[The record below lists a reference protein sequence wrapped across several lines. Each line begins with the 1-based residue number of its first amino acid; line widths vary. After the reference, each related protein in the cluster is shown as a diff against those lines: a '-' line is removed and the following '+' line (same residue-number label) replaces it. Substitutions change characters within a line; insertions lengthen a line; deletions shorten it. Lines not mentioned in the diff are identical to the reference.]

1 MTWEKIEL
9 KPKCDN
15 CGDTEQV
22 YVRLIAYYDPDEAVW
37 NLEKFNSEVHCG
49 ACGNE
54 AVDLAEQFLTA
65 EVRT

>member
-1 MTWEKIEL
+1 MNTDTS
-9 KPKCDN
+9 PACDK

-22 YVRLIAYYDPDEAVW
+22 YVRLIAYYDPEEAVW
-37 NLEKFNSEVHCG
+37 NLEKFNTEVHCG

-54 AVDLAEQFLTA
+54 CVYLSDAFASA